1 MLIGRPQQRSAK
13 KYTRII
19 RIKAETKIKGTER
32 PKAENGRYVNRIFK
46 DAQRD
51 PRKDAVANLAAAVGQ
66 RKRSNSAEKD
76 EGPLRTVQWLI
87 QQDIS
92 SLSILHKSMSLLGDQ
107 VVELLLRH
115 YTVAI
120 SVCALN
126 HFLKNRIISQLPEV
140 LGNFSQV
147 LKSNVS

>member
-1 MLIGRPQQRSAK
+1 
-13 KYTRII
+13 
-19 RIKAETKIKGTER
+19 
-32 PKAENGRYVNRIFK
+32 
-46 DAQRD
+46 
-51 PRKDAVANLAAAVGQ
+51 
-66 RKRSNSAEKD
+66 
-76 EGPLRTVQWLI
+76 
-87 QQDIS
+87 
-92 SLSILHKSMSLLGDQ
+92 MSLLGDQ

-126 HFLKNRIISQLPEV
+126 HFLKNCIISQLPEV